1 MPVHLNNTTGEL
13 SGKGV
18 IETVRTIGDLAGIFS
33 NEAAHLSLAADTVA
47 YRVQAFEPCP
57 EGTEGAV
64 CLATTFLMPGR
75 VGEEYFMTRGHY
87 HANQDRPELEV
98 TISGEGALFLMDQDR
113 QTRIELMRPGSVH
126 PVPPGTAHRVANIGT
141 EPLVFV
147 SYWASETGHDYASI
161 REHGFSARLLDING
175 QPTLFPLP

>member
-1 MPVHLNNTTGEL
+1 MSVHLNPITGEL
-13 SGKGV
+13 TGEGV
-18 IETVRTIGDLAGIFS
+18 VETVRTVGDLAGIFS
-33 NEAAHLSLAADTVA
+33 NEAAHLSLDPSIVA
-47 YRVQAFEPCP
+47 YRVQAYEPCP
-57 EGTEGAV
+57 EGIEGAV

-113 QTRIELMRPGSVH
+113 QIRIEMMSPGSVH
-126 PVPPGTAHRVANIGT
+126 PVPPGTAHRVANTGT

-147 SYWASETGHDYASI
+147 SYWASETGHDYGTI
-161 REHGFSARLLDING
+161 REQGFSARLIEVDG
-175 QPTLFPLP
+175 KPTLFPVP